1 MTQTKLPENLS
12 TLVGVVELNRS
23 LRAGQTALDWSGVS
37 EAPEVVVRAL
47 LEGLSLDRNGE
58 AIGAGTIPDEL
69 ADLVIGICSG
79 PGEADDGGEDPDPPL
94 AVAPATALPAATPTQ
109 AAALREQLVEMVRAD
124 LLGPAGG
131 DVEEVGESHVSDR
144 YLVGMLA
151 PRRRRPDEQ
160 AQDELALETSDEESG
175 PAEQVGAAP
184 SIFPSSM
191 GLSFSLDREA
201 IELVVSARWGH
212 YQKAP
217 SANAV
222 TPTGQPK
229 RVWKRRP
236 AGGKVRL
243 RFSDGPIEP
252 VAPDPAQ
259 PKVTIQGIARNR
271 DSGLVV
277 TLFLVNGQDEA
288 ETERDQSWLYQ
299 VELEV
304 ADHGGRAVFTHRP
317 PRELDGGLGDEAAA
331 MAMLYRNR
339 VEFAA
344 GHGVAVRWDLAP
356 GDTQRATR
364 LLTVPFPDA
373 EVAKMTPRTVED
385 DPNLGGLVLDM
396 RTLGDATPAQLGQL
410 LEPLPAAYEAWIGA
424 RRAASAEGRDGLA
437 PHKKAAAAAM
447 GRCQRSAQRIRE
459 GLDLLATDPAA
470 AEAFRFANRAMALQ
484 RVRSLYSE
492 ARARGE
498 AAEMATL
505 DIPKNRTWFP
515 FQMGFILQSLPGLT
529 RLDHPDRSEAPDAV
543 ADLLWFPTGGG
554 KTEAY
559 LGLAAYT
566 MALRRLQGIVE
577 GRRSDVG
584 VAVLMRYT
592 LRVLTIQQFQ
602 RAATLLCACEVIRRE
617 EQERGER
624 RFGDEPF
631 RIGLWVGAKTTPNW
645 TEHSAEALTQ
655 ARGRGGQPSGAARG
669 SPDQLEHCPWCG
681 RKIDPGRDMEVEPY
695 NQGAG
700 RTLCYCGDPS
710 GDCSFSRRAAP
721 REGLPVVVVDEEIY
735 RLLPSMLVATVDKF
749 AQMPWNGSIQML
761 FGQVDGRCPRH
772 GFRSSEIEDAD
783 SHPAAGRFGAART
796 ERLERPLR
804 PPDLVIQDEL
814 HLISGPLGTLTGLY
828 ETAVDALCTWE
839 VGGRR
844 VRPKVVAST
853 ATIRRAR
860 EQVNGI
866 FARSVEVFP
875 PHGLDVEDSF
885 FALERRAEDA
895 PGRRYIGICAPG
907 RRLKAVLIRTYV
919 AWLSAA
925 QQLFNLQGRR
935 ADPWMTLV
943 GYFGS
948 IRELAGMR
956 RLVEDDVRS
965 RCRDMDRRGLA
976 RRKLGEPKELTS
988 RIGSTDIPKL
998 LARVEL
1004 PFGMEA
1010 GPDGKK
1016 PPRPLDV
1023 LLATNMISV
1032 GVDVKRLG
1040 LMVVAGQPKTTAE
1053 YIQATSRVG
1062 RSHPGVVCTVYN
1074 WARPRDLSHFER
1086 FGHYHETFY
1095 QQVEATSVTPF
1106 SSRAIDRGLS
1116 ALLVALVR
1124 LSETK
1129 FNPNSAASG
1138 IQRDDA
1144 LVQMAIERIV
1154 RRAELV
1160 TGSKMVGDEVRAAL
1174 KSRLDT
1180 WLYEARK
1187 TVGLAKLGYK
1197 MERDGSTRG
1206 LLDPPGL
1213 GRWKDFTCLTSLRD
1227 VEPNVNLVLDERPMD
1242 DRPLWRL
1249 P

>member
-1 MTQTKLPENLS
+1 MNQVKLPEDLA
-12 TLVGVVELNRS
+12 TLTGAADLNRS
-23 LRAGQTALDWSGVS
+23 LRAGRIALDWSGVRQ
-37 EAPEVVVRAL
+37 APEAVIREL
-47 LEGLSLDRNGE
+47 LAGLDLDRHGD
-58 AIGAGTIPDEL
+58 AIGAATVPDQL
-69 ADLVIGICSG
+69 SDLVINAC
-79 PGEADDGGEDPDPPL
+79 GGL
-94 AVAPATALPAATPTQ
+94 PATEDENDQGEVALPASPPPTVVSPVQ
-109 AAALREQLVEMVRAD
+109 AAALREQLVDMVRAD

-131 DVEEVGESHVSDR
+131 PNEEVGESHVSDR
-144 YLVGMLA
+144 YIVGMLA
-151 PRRRRPDEQ
+151 PRRRRVEEPEQ
-160 AQDELALETSDEESG
+160 EELALETSDDENG
-175 PAEQVGAAP
+175 PADRASPAP
-184 SIFPSSM
+184 SIFPSSL
-191 GLSFSLDREA
+191 GLSFSVDEGVT
-201 IELVVSARWGH
+201 ELVVKARWGH
-212 YQKAP
+212 YQRGP
-217 SANAV
+217 SANAT

-229 RVWKRRP
+229 RVWRRR
-236 AGGKVRL
+236 AGGGEVRVKL
-243 RFSDGPIEP
+243 LEGPVE
-252 VAPDPAQ
+252 AQKPDPVQ
-259 PKVTIQGIARNR
+259 PQVVIQGLARR
-271 DSGLVV
+271 RAEGFVV
-277 TLFLVNGQDEA
+277 SLFLVNGQDEP
-288 ETERDQSWLYQ
+288 EEERDQAWLFQ
-299 VELEV
+299 VEIEV
-304 ADHGGRAVFTHRP
+304 DDPDGRAVFVR
-317 PRELDGGLGDEAAA
+317 RSAGDVDGGRGEEAAA

-344 GHGVAVRWDLAP
+344 GHGVGVRWDLAP
-356 GDTQRATR
+356 GDTQRSTR
-364 LLTVPFPDA
+364 LLTDPFPDC
-373 EVAKMTPRTVED
+373 EVARMTPRTAED
-385 DPNLGGLVLDM
+385 DPNLAGLVLDM
-396 RTLGDATPAQLGQL
+396 QRLAEASPKQLASL
-410 LEPLPAAYEAWIGA
+410 LEPLPRAYEAWIA
-424 RRAASAEGRDGLA
+424 QQRAAAKEGRHGLG
-437 PHKKAAAAAM
+437 PHGKAAAAAM
-447 GRCQRSAQRIRE
+447 ERCQRSAQRIRE
-459 GLDLLATDPAA
+459 GLALLDTDPSA

-484 RVRSLYSE
+484 RVHSLYSE
-492 ARARGE
+492 KRARGE
-498 AAEMATL
+498 AVELPSL
-505 DIPKNRTWFP
+505 DVPVNRTWYP
-515 FQMGFILQSLPGLT
+515 FQLGFVLQSLPGLT
-529 RLDHPDRSEAPDAV
+529 RLDHPDRSDAPDAV

-566 MALRRLQGIVE
+566 MALRRLQGEVE

-584 VAVLMRYT
+584 VAVFMRYT

-602 RAATLLCACEVIRRE
+602 RAAALLCACEVIRRE
-617 EQERGER
+617 ELERGER
-624 RFGDEPF
+624 RLGGEPF
-631 RIGLWVGAKTTPNW
+631 RIGLWVGQRTTPNW
-645 TEHSAEALTQ
+645 TEHAAEALTQ
-655 ARGRGGQPSGAARG
+655 ARGRGGQPSGVARG
-669 SPDQLEHCPWCG
+669 SPEQLEHCPWCG

-700 RTLCYCGDPS
+700 RTLTYCGDPA
-710 GDCSFSRRAAP
+710 GDCPFSRRAAP
-721 REGLPVVVVDEEIY
+721 REGLPVLVVDEEIY

-749 AQMPWNGSIQML
+749 AQMPWNGTIQML
-761 FGQVDGRCPRH
+761 FGQVDSRCPRH
-772 GFRSSEIEDAD
+772 GFRSPEIDDSD
-783 SHPAAGRFGAART
+783 SHPAIGRLGAVRA
-796 ERLERPLR
+796 EKLEKPLR
-804 PPDLVIQDEL
+804 PPDLIIQDEL

-828 ETAVDALCTWE
+828 ETAVDALCTWD

-866 FARSVEVFP
+866 FSRSVQVFP

-885 FALERRAEDA
+885 FALERKPELA
-895 PGRRYIGICAPG
+895 PGRRYVGVCAPG

-925 QQLFNLQGRR
+925 QRLFELQGRR

-976 RRKLGEPKELTS
+976 RRKLGQPQELTS

-998 LARVEL
+998 LARMEL
-1004 PFGMEA
+1004 PFDTDTGRR
-1010 GPDGKK
+1010 GPK
-1016 PPRPLDV
+1016 PLDV

-1086 FGHYHETFY
+1086 FGHYHGTFY

-1106 SSRAIDRGLS
+1106 SSRALDRGLS
-1116 ALLVALVR
+1116 ALLVSLVRLAASKYNPNTAASGVEREDALVR
-1124 LSETK
+1124 
-1129 FNPNSAASG
+1129 A
-1138 IQRDDA
+1138 
-1144 LVQMAIERIV
+1144 AIEQIV

-1160 TGSKMVGDEVRAAL
+1160 TGSKAVGEDVRAAL
-1174 KSRLDT
+1174 KRRLDT
-1180 WLYEARK
+1180 WLHEARR
-1187 TVGLAKLGYK
+1187 TVGLARLGYK

-1206 LLDPPGL
+1206 LLAPPGL
-1213 GRWKDFTCLTSLRD
+1213 GHWQDFTCLTSLRD